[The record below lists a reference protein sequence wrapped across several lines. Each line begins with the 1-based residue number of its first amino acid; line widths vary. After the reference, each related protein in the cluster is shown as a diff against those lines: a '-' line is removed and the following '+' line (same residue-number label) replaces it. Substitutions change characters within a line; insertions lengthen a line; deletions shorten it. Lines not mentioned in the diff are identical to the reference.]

1 MLSKYDDIRAPS
13 VGSWMV
19 PSRVPGTNT
28 LTLAGGRTSGSGAQP
43 TFSVPLGSVAAAA
56 HVRAPVDT
64 VIE

>member
-1 MLSKYDDIRAPS
+1 
-13 VGSWMV
+13 MV
-19 PSRVPGTNT
+19 PSRVPDTNT